1 MTVLAANSIITKEDQ
16 EGARDLFMMIDLQG
30 KEEL

>member
-1 MTVLAANSIITKEDQ
+1 MTVLAANSITTKQDQ
-16 EGARDLFMMIDLQG
+16 EASRDLFMMIDLQG